1 MRNPL
6 EGCASMSTSGEIFA
20 QHPSVLNRYFK
31 GSAAREAEKATVELP
46 PVGGPPLSIFVL
58 LLCCCFLF
66 TRDNCR
72 FLCQEHFFEKNVFF
86 ETNTTIQKRGESEEK
101 IQKSTNKHH
110 TLNLHVSL

>member
-72 FLCQEHFFEKNVFF
+72 FLCQEQFFEKKCFGLFF
-86 ETNTTIQKRGESEEK
+86 EISNNHPKKRGIRIENSK
-101 IQKSTNKHH
+101 KHKQ
-110 TLNLHVSL
+110 TPL

>member
-31 GSAAREAEKATVELP
+31 GSAAREAEKAVELP

-58 LLCCCFLF
+58 LLLLFSLYETTVFCAKSNFLKMFCVVCFLKP
-66 TRDNCR
+66 NN
-72 FLCQEHFFEKNVFF
+72 HPK
-86 ETNTTIQKRGESEEK
+86 KRGIRIENSK
-101 IQKSTNKHH
+101 KHKQ
-110 TLNLHVSL
+110 TPL

>member
-31 GSAAREAEKATVELP
+31 GSAAREAEKAVELP

-58 LLCCCFLF
+58 LFLF
-66 TRDNCR
+66 
-72 FLCQEHFFEKNVFF
+72 EA
-86 ETNTTIQKRGESEEK
+86 
-101 IQKSTNKHH
+101 QKSAK
-110 TLNLHVSL
+110 SRK

>member
-31 GSAAREAEKATVELP
+31 GSAAREAEKATELP

-58 LLCCCFLF
+58 LSF
-66 TRDNCR
+66 
-72 FLCQEHFFEKNVFF
+72 
-86 ETNTTIQKRGESEEK
+86 
-101 IQKSTNKHH
+101 
-110 TLNLHVSL
+110 SL